1 MNSTQK
7 IALVTGGSRGIGAGI
22 VRRLAADG
30 YIVAFTYNA
39 SAQPAQMLADE
50 ITAAGGKA
58 LAIHADSADAE
69 AIHAAVKQTT
79 ETFGRLDI
87 LVNSAGIYK
96 MAPVDEFPLSDFDR
110 MLAVNV
116 RAPFAAIQAASRVMG
131 EGGRIITIGSMAGLR
146 VGFPGAGVYGMTK
159 TAVAT
164 MVRGAAIDLAKRGI
178 TVNNVQ
184 PGPTETDM
192 TPGTGPMAEVIK
204 GLVPLGRM
212 GSPAEIADLVA
223 YLVRPETSFIT
234 GASFTIDGG
243 MSA

>member
-7 IALVTGGSRGIGAGI
+7 TALVTGGSRGIGAGI

-30 YIVAFTYNA
+30 YAVAFTYNA
-39 SAQPAQMLADE
+39 SAGPAQALADD
-50 ITAAGGKA
+50 IAATGGKA
-58 LAIHADSADAE
+58 LAIQADSADAG
-69 AIHAAVKQTT
+69 AIHAAVEHTV
-79 ETFGRLDI
+79 ETFGRLDV

-96 MAPVDEFPLSDFDR
+96 LATVDEFPLDDFDR

-116 RAPFAAIQAASRVMG
+116 RAPFAAIQAASRVMR
-131 EGGRIITIGSMAGLR
+131 EGGRIITIGSMAGQR

-192 TPGTGPMAEVIK
+192 TPGTGEMADRIRS
-204 GLVPLGRM
+204 LVPLGRM
-212 GSPAEIADLVA
+212 ASPAEIADMVA

>member
-1 MNSTQK
+1 MHSTQK
-7 IALVTGGSRGIGAGI
+7 TALVIGGSRGIGAGI

-30 YIVAFTYNA
+30 YAVAFTYNA
-39 SAQPAQMLADE
+39 SAQPAQALADD
-50 ITAAGGKA
+50 IAAAGGKA
-58 LAIHADSADAE
+58 LAIQADSADAG
-69 AIHAAVKQTT
+69 AIHAAVEQTV
-79 ETFGRLDI
+79 ETFGRLDV

-96 MAPVDEFPLSDFDR
+96 MATVDEFPLDDFDR

-192 TPGTGPMAEVIK
+192 TPGTGEMADRIRS
-204 GLVPLGRM
+204 LVPLGRM
-212 GSPAEIADLVA
+212 ASPAEIADVVA

>member
-1 MNSTQK
+1 MNSTHK
-7 IALVTGGSRGIGAGI
+7 VALVTGGSRGIGAGI
-22 VRRLAADG
+22 VRRLASDG
-30 YIVAFTYNA
+30 HIVAFTYHA
-39 SAQPAQMLADE
+39 SPQPAQALADE

-58 LAIHADSADAE
+58 LAIQADSADAA
-69 AIHAAVKQTT
+69 AIQAAVTQTV
-79 ETFGRLDI
+79 ESYGRLDI
-87 LVNSAGIYK
+87 LVNNAGIHK
-96 MAPVDEFPLSDFDR
+96 MATVDEFPLSDFDR

-164 MVRGAAIDLAKRGI
+164 LVRGAAIDLAKRGI

-192 TPGTGPMAEVIK
+192 TPGTGDMADWIK

-212 GSPAEIADLVA
+212 ASPAEIADVVA

>member
-1 MNSTQK
+1 
-7 IALVTGGSRGIGAGI
+7 VG
-22 VRRLAADG
+22 
-30 YIVAFTYNA
+30 TY
-39 SAQPAQMLADE
+39 
-50 ITAAGGKA
+50 
-58 LAIHADSADAE
+58 
-69 AIHAAVKQTT
+69 
-79 ETFGRLDI
+79 GRLDI

-96 MAPVDEFPLSDFDR
+96 MATVDEFPLSDFDR

-116 RAPFAAIQAASRVMG
+116 RAPFAAIQAAARVMG

-192 TPGTGPMAEVIK
+192 TPGTGEMAERIK
-204 GLVPLGRM
+204 SLVPLGRM
-212 GSPAEIADLVA
+212 GSPAEIADVVA